1 MSRPVDTLGGVLNL
15 VSLEGQV
22 SVGIH
27 GLSCSGLSSC
37 AFLSQ
42 LIVVAQWLPYFSAS
56 LLTRNHDVSFV
67 LHLYQ
72 LEIDIVEFLVTS
84 GKYLARI

>member
-1 MSRPVDTLGGVLNL
+1 MFLASRDIEICSQEMHETTGGVLNL

-22 SVGIH
+22 SVGMD

-42 LIVVAQWLPYFSAS
+42 LIVVAQWLHQFSAS
-56 LLTRNHDVSFV
+56 LLSRNHDVSLV
-67 LHLYQ
+67 LHLY
-72 LEIDIVEFLVTS
+72 
-84 GKYLARI
+84 